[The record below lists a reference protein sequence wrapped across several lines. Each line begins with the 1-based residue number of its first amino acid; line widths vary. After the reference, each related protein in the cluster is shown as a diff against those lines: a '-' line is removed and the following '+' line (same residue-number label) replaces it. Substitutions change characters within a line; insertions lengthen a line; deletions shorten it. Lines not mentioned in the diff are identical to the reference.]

1 MRDQSSVD
9 ADAAAKQATAQP
21 STAEQ
26 STAEQ
31 SASALAGELQTQAAE
46 PPGPTGPAGT
56 LRDPGSQASPAA
68 RGRRA
73 AAAAA
78 WAVGAA
84 IIFFLFLR
92 ISVTKWVDSD
102 GANNA
107 LQAYDMLHGH
117 ILLHGWIIGDATYY
131 TFELPLIA
139 IIEIFFGLH
148 NLTMFVAEAAI
159 YLIVAAWAV
168 AIAVTDSRGAARAV
182 RGAIVV
188 AVLAAP
194 ALISSDMWIPL
205 GIPDHTG
212 TTVFLLISCLLV
224 DRAPNRR
231 FTAPLV
237 CLILCAGQI
246 GDVTTRF
253 VAVPAIALVCA
264 YQVVAT
270 RRLRSGDGANLL
282 AAILSFPLSLG
293 VRAAMLHFGAYLQVA
308 PRTTL
313 APVSLWG
320 KNASYTWGAI
330 RMVFGAQGGP
340 NAAPAG
346 NGVIFGY
353 GCLVIAALGI
363 LRVLWRWRSARRGEQ
378 VLLAAIAANLGV
390 YILSTLPG
398 PASPHDIIA
407 ILPSAAVLAARAIV
421 PRRITSRVMAGVA
434 TVFAAAAALLPLA
447 ASATRPIPPGS
458 NIAPLAA
465 WLQAHGLRYGLGGY
479 WDGSSVTLE
488 TGGQVQIS
496 TIHMFHGVNGPQLA
510 LYPWENNSLW
520 FDPTKHYANFVV
532 INLVN
537 PDNISTGAARVLG
550 KPTST
555 SYVGGW
561 EILTYNQNVLT
572 YIKPGPMRATT

>member
-1 MRDQSSVD
+1 MRDQSSVG
-9 ADAAAKQATAQP
+9 ADAAAKRA
-21 STAEQ
+21 TAEQ
-26 STAEQ
+26 SAAEQ
-31 SASALAGELQTQAAE
+31 SASALAGEPQGQAAE
-46 PPGPTGPAGT
+46 PPGQAVPADK
-56 LRDPGSQASPAA
+56 LRDPGSQAVPAT

-73 AAAAA
+73 AGAAA

-92 ISVTKWVDSD
+92 ISYTKWVDSD

-117 ILLHGWIIGDATYY
+117 VLLHGWIIGDATYY

-148 NLTMFVAEAAI
+148 NLTMFIAEAAI

-212 TTVFLLISCLLV
+212 TTVFLLMSCLLV
-224 DRAPNRR
+224 DRVPSRW

-253 VAVPAIALVCA
+253 VAVPAVALVCA
-264 YQVVAT
+264 YQVLAT
-270 RRLRSGDGANLL
+270 RKIRSGDGANLL
-282 AAILSFPLSLG
+282 AAVVSFPLSLA
-293 VRAAMLHFGAYLQVA
+293 VRAGMLHLGAYLQVA
-308 PRTTL
+308 PKTKL

-320 KNASYTWGAI
+320 QNASFTWGAI

-346 NGVIFGY
+346 DGVIFGY
-353 GCLVIAALGI
+353 GCLVIAALGL

-378 VLLAAIAANLGV
+378 ILLVAIAANLGV

-398 PASPHDIIA
+398 PSSPHDIVA

-421 PRRITSRVMAGVA
+421 PRRITSRVIAGTA
-434 TVFAAAAALLPLA
+434 TVFAAAAAVLPLW
-447 ASATRPIPPGS
+447 ASATRPVPSAS

-465 WLQAHGLRYGLGGY
+465 WLQAHGLTYGLGGY
-479 WDGSSVTLE
+479 WDASSVTLQ
-488 TGGQVQIS
+488 TGGQVRVN
-496 TIHMFHGVNGPQLA
+496 TIHMFHGVNGPELA

-532 INLVN
+532 INLVS
-537 PDNISTGAARVLG
+537 PDNINAGAARVLG

-561 EILTYNQNVLT
+561 EILTYNKNVLT